1 MKSLFESYVAFC
13 SMLENPANLSLSYE
27 ELCSRVRVS
36 PLDLNELLREELGLS
51 GMELLAA
58 LQAPGRV

>member
-51 GMELLAA
+51 GMEILAA

>member
-27 ELCSRVRVS
+27 ELCARLRVS

>member
-58 LQAPGRV
+58 LQAPVRV